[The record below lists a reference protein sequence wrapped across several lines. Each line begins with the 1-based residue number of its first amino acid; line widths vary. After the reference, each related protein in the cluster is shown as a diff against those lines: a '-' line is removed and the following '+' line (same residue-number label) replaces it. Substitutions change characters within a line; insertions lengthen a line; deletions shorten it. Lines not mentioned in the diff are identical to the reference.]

1 MDHQRFSGRR
11 GSSYERRPSMRQTS
25 YERERSSDRRSSTAR
40 RRSSARRRLSDMRAS
55 FDRRRSSFRR
65 PSFRRPSIRRP
76 SFRRPSVRR
85 PSVRRPSVKWS
96 SIRRPSAKWSSIR
109 RPSAKWSSI
118 RRPSVKKKLSFK
130 SATYFPPDEE
140 ETSSTDSDDYY
151 SWDTDEDTSSDMSGS
166 EHTLSATVKTN
177 IQMGEQGLGLI
188 LIQNGPYIQISSL
201 VEKSAAVRDGKLQPG
216 DILIKI
222 GHANVL
228 GWTLREL
235 RQLLHTTLIGT
246 VLQIQ
251 VYREFMKLPVRWET
265 AIDSIPERKGAKLGE
280 TSTYTSEEAWSSSED
295 SEDYDC
301 GCHVSDDEE
310 LIGGSHVVSFG
321 SDEIYTTT
329 EVTEVPVN
337 RTVHADAFPN
347 VKAVPSLS
355 FETSKQPKWI
365 SKDWHIFERKTYTFT
380 VGSDIGN
387 DIIIHKDFE
396 DESDADISSL
406 YLTSSSPY
414 WTMLKG
420 VAPPSLSSSSST
432 VSDAF
437 WLENFSQEVE

>member
-1 MDHQRFSGRR
+1 
-11 GSSYERRPSMRQTS
+11 
-25 YERERSSDRRSSTAR
+25 
-40 RRSSARRRLSDMRAS
+40 LSHAGHMN
-55 FDRRRSSFRR
+55 
-65 PSFRRPSIRRP
+65 
-76 SFRRPSVRR
+76 
-85 PSVRRPSVKWS
+85 
-96 SIRRPSAKWSSIR
+96 
-109 RPSAKWSSI
+109 
-118 RRPSVKKKLSFK
+118 
-130 SATYFPPDEE
+130 
-140 ETSSTDSDDYY
+140 
-151 SWDTDEDTSSDMSGS
+151 EDTSSDMSGS

-265 AIDSIPERKGAKLGE
+265 AIDSIPERKGTKLGE
-280 TSTYTSEEAWSSSED
+280 
-295 SEDYDC
+295 
-301 GCHVSDDEE
+301 
-310 LIGGSHVVSFG
+310 
-321 SDEIYTTT
+321 
-329 EVTEVPVN
+329 
-337 RTVHADAFPN
+337 TVHADAFPN

-365 SKDWHIFERKTYTFT
+365 SKEWHIFERKTYTFT

>member
-1 MDHQRFSGRR
+1 MSAQKLLQA
-11 GSSYERRPSMRQTS
+11 QTIV
-25 YERERSSDRRSSTAR
+25 DCF
-40 RRSSARRRLSDMRAS
+40 LSH
-55 FDRRRSSFRR
+55 
-65 PSFRRPSIRRP
+65 
-76 SFRRPSVRR
+76 
-85 PSVRRPSVKWS
+85 
-96 SIRRPSAKWSSIR
+96 
-109 RPSAKWSSI
+109 
-118 RRPSVKKKLSFK
+118 L
-130 SATYFPPDEE
+130 
-140 ETSSTDSDDYY
+140 
-151 SWDTDEDTSSDMSGS
+151 DEDTSSDMSGS

-265 AIDSIPERKGAKLGE
+265 AIDSIPERKGTKLGD
-280 TSTYTSEEAWSSSED
+280 EEAWSSSED
-295 SEDYDC
+295 SEDYDY

-310 LIGGSHVVSFG
+310 LIGG
-321 SDEIYTTT
+321 
-329 EVTEVPVN
+329 
-337 RTVHADAFPN
+337 
-347 VKAVPSLS
+347 AVPSLS

-365 SKDWHIFERKTYTFT
+365 SKEWHIFERKTYTFT

-437 WLENFSQEVE
+437 WLENFSQEFNKFGVNTKEEFGML